1 MTSAST
7 CIDLQASIQRIF
19 QLERQDLSCTYLAHQ
34 ELESCLI
41 VVIIDLDHGF
51 TWLLASVTSV
61 LQAVTAVGVSSC
73 QRLSCFATS
82 LSAVINLQCY
92 KSCSKYPTPVRHAP
106 ILPSATL
113 CWHMLCTHTTSLS

>member
-82 LSAVINLQCY
+82 LSAVINLQFY